1 MITLIHCKIQ
11 GINLKFFSVGTPGH
25 TGTRIVS
32 NLNELFKKRNFAS
45 LNKLSIRGATTP
57 PPFFKYPLLF
67 FISAPFP
74 W

>member
-32 NLNELFKKRNFAS
+32 NLNELFKKRSVLYAS
-45 LNKLSIRGATTP
+45 SP
-57 PPFFKYPLLF
+57 MSF
-67 FISAPFP
+67 
-74 W
+74 